1 MVSAAI
7 HGIKRDSRLNTGHF
21 REKRKKS
28 HFPSEF
34 DRFHCLNY
42 SRMILLSDL
51 HITGEF
57 ELYKKSFHE
66 VEVDEIFKI
75 SCTHQ
80 LSADFSILTF

>member
-42 SRMILLSDL
+42 SRIIFTYDF
-51 HITGEF
+51 HATDEF
-57 ELYKKSFHE
+57 ELYKKSFQG
-66 VEVDEIFKI
+66 VKVVEIFKI
-75 SCTHQ
+75 CCK
-80 LSADFSILTF
+80 F